1 LSVLA
6 HLLSD
11 LLSGGIAGSTGLS
24 PTPPPS
30 PYHVFIPAVGA
41 PSPSPAAATVS
52 LDPLPGKPL
61 AVSGPGGP
69 DRSLAGPAGPGALSG
84 IPEV

>member
-1 LSVLA
+1 MSVLA

-11 LLSGGIAGSTGLS
+11 LLSGGIAGSTGMS

-41 PSPSPAAATVS
+41 PSPSPAAAATPWIRFLES
-52 LDPLPGKPL
+52 PWLYL
-61 AVSGPGGP
+61 ALGVLIGAWLALRALE
-69 DRSLAGPAGPGALSG
+69 RSRGSPR
-84 IPEV
+84 